1 MAETATTT
9 DLAGLDEVLAGCA
22 SCCDGVLAQARA
34 AGASDSII
42 SKLEQA
48 RDLCRSVADELPSA

>member
-1 MAETATTT
+1 MATT
-9 DLAGLDEVLAGCA
+9 DLAGLDEVLTGCA
-22 SCCDGVLAQARA
+22 SCCEGVLAQARA